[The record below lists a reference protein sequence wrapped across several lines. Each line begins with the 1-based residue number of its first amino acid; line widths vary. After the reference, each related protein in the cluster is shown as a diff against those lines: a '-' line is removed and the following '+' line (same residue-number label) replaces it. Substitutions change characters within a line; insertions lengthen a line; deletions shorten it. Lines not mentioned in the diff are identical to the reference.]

1 MQVQINLKS
10 HAESQVGHLVALLSS
25 LDFVENVKVQADLPV
40 DSKNDTQNRFD
51 KYNGVWKNKVT
62 TNEID
67 EQLNLLRNEW
77 ERSF

>member
-10 HAESQVGHLVALLSS
+10 HAESQVGHLVALLRS
-25 LDFVENVKVQADLPV
+25 LDFVENIKVQPDLPIV
-40 DSKNDTQNRFD
+40 SKNATQSRFD
-51 KYNGVWKNKVT
+51 KYSGIWKNKVT